1 MSNLNSYIY
10 SRQINV
16 RYMRRLKLYYLFF
29 YSTLKINVP
38 LSILG
43 ALIVSKAD
51 WSLFWEAFP
60 YLLGGW
66 GIVAS
71 LLYKEFLEKEAYFF
85 YYNSGILKRNLI
97 VFVFAVIGLYFGL

>member
-1 MSNLNSYIY
+1 
-10 SRQINV
+10 
-16 RYMRRLKLYYLFF
+16 MRRLKLYYLFF
-29 YSTLKINVP
+29 HSTLKINVP

-66 GIVAS
+66 GIVVS
-71 LLYKEFLEKEAYFF
+71 LLYKEFFEKEAYFF
-85 YYNSGILKRNLI
+85 YYNSGICL
-97 VFVFAVIGLYFGL
+97 LYTSPSPRDRQKSRMPSSA

>member
-1 MSNLNSYIY
+1 
-10 SRQINV
+10 
-16 RYMRRLKLYYLFF
+16 MRRLKLYYLFF
-29 YSTLKINVP
+29 HSTLKINVP

-66 GIVAS
+66 GIVPVCFIRS
-71 LLYKEFLEKEAYFF
+71 F
-85 YYNSGILKRNLI
+85 LKRKPTFSI
-97 VFVFAVIGLYFGL
+97 IIPEF

>member
-1 MSNLNSYIY
+1 
-10 SRQINV
+10 
-16 RYMRRLKLYYLFF
+16 MRRLKLYYLFF
-29 YSTLKINVP
+29 HSTLKINVP

-66 GIVAS
+66 GIVA
-71 LLYKEFLEKEAYFF
+71 
-85 YYNSGILKRNLI
+85 LKRKPTFSI
-97 VFVFAVIGLYFGL
+97 IIPEF

>member
-1 MSNLNSYIY
+1 
-10 SRQINV
+10 
-16 RYMRRLKLYYLFF
+16 MRRLKLYYLFF

-66 GIVAS
+66 GIVAACFIRS
-71 LLYKEFLEKEAYFF
+71 F
-85 YYNSGILKRNLI
+85 LKRKPTFSI
-97 VFVFAVIGLYFGL
+97 IIPEF

>member
-1 MSNLNSYIY
+1 
-10 SRQINV
+10 
-16 RYMRRLKLYYLFF
+16 MRRLKLYYLFF
-29 YSTLKINVP
+29 HSTLKINVP

-85 YYNSGILKRNLI
+85 YYNSGIIIEKVGFLFKKLLI
-97 VFVFAVIGLYFGL
+97 KQTGNNSPATQ